1 MKKLKEQIVYQGKW
15 LSVLESHYE
24 NKKGE
29 AIIWESI
36 LRSRSTVGV
45 VAFAKLK
52 PSNRFIL
59 IKQFRPAINGYVIGL
74 PAGLSFD
81 DPQQALNELKEE
93 TGYTG
98 KIVSVS
104 PILKTGS
111 TITNESGRIICIE
124 VDERKKEN
132 KHPVQ
137 HLEPGEDITVHLVS
151 KSSALRF
158 LKKEMKMGT
167 QVSSNLWYLF
177 GIQRWFST

>member
-1 MKKLKEQIVYQGKW
+1 MKKLKEKIVYTGNW
-15 LSVLESHYE
+15 LRVLESHYQ
-24 NKKGE
+24 NKKGDT
-29 AIIWESI
+29 IVWESI
-36 LRSRSTVGV
+36 LRHKSTVGV

-59 IKQFRPAINGYVIGL
+59 IKQFRPSINGYVIGL

-81 DPQQALNELKEE
+81 DPKQALNELKEE
-93 TGYTG
+93 TGYLG
-98 KIVSVS
+98 KIISVS

-132 KHPVQ
+132 KNPVQ

-151 KSSALRF
+151 KKTAMRF
-158 LKKEMKMGT
+158 LKKEMKSGT
-167 QVSSNLWYLF
+167 QVSSNIWYLF
-177 GIQRWFST
+177 GLQNWF